1 MILISPYKHT
11 VTRNFPSPRNSAVLI
26 PKTFEFV
33 HGKEVDVPDE
43 FAKAL
48 ESTHPDRYYAKE
60 EWKVYLET
68 ELANSALLAPEVGK
82 RLPTLDELKAKDLAT
97 LKVIADDLEVP
108 YSQNVDGKSLA
119 TTIYNLIKIKTTVV
133 GGDEAAKPKDDDG
146 LELDSSIDYD
156 SMKVQEL
163 KELLDDAGIEY
174 KANLTKAELIVL
186 LKEGQPSEQE

>member
-33 HGKEVDVPDE
+33 HGKEVEVPDE
-43 FAKAL
+43 FAQAL
-48 ESTHPDRYYAKE
+48 ESTHPDRYYTKE

-82 RLPTLDELKAKDLAT
+82 KLPTLDELKAKDLAT

-133 GGDEAAKPKDDDG
+133 GGGEPEKPEETDEEN
-146 LELDSSIDYD
+146 LIDYD
-156 SMKVQEL
+156 SMKVSEL
-163 KELLDDAGIEY
+163 KIMLEEAEIEY
-174 KANLTKAELIVL
+174 PATALKAELIEL
-186 LKEGQPSEQE
+186 LKGQTAEQE